1 MLPQVIQS
9 LPINLSSEQSGPIYI
24 NMTIRPDAY
33 LVPVDC
39 AENNRK
45 KQLFIDHVERAPLG
59 SKIPMSLDVQ
69 WVDSA
74 GNPTKRGSI
83 SGTIETIIEIEDEDS
98 IVVFSTGE
106 RISLATFSE

>member
-1 MLPQVIQS
+1 
-9 LPINLSSEQSGPIYI
+9 
-24 NMTIRPDAY
+24 MTIRPDAY
-33 LVPVDC
+33 LVPVVSI
-39 AENNRK
+39 ENRTK
-45 KQLFIDHVERAPLG
+45 KQRSIEHVERAPLG
-59 SKIPMSLDVQ
+59 SKIPMSLEVQ

-106 RISLATFSE
+106 RVSLGTYSE

>member
-1 MLPQVIQS
+1 
-9 LPINLSSEQSGPIYI
+9 
-24 NMTIRPDAY
+24 
-33 LVPVDC
+33 
-39 AENNRK
+39 
-45 KQLFIDHVERAPLG
+45 
-59 SKIPMSLDVQ
+59 MSLEVQ

-106 RISLATFSE
+106 RVSLGTYSE

>member
-1 MLPQVIQS
+1 MLPHVIES
-9 LPINLSSEQSGPIYI
+9 LRTVTCNRIGEPIYI

-33 LVPVDC
+33 LTPVEY
-39 AENNRK
+39 AENNHK
-45 KQLFIDHVERAPLG
+45 KQQFIEHVERAPLG

-69 WVDSA
+69 WVDSS
-74 GNPTKRGSI
+74 GNPTKRGTI
-83 SGTIETIIEIEDEDS
+83 SGTIETIIELEDEDS

>member
-1 MLPQVIQS
+1 
-9 LPINLSSEQSGPIYI
+9 
-24 NMTIRPDAY
+24 MTIRPDAY
-33 LVPVDC
+33 LVPVVSI
-39 AENNRK
+39 ENRTK
-45 KQLFIDHVERAPLG
+45 KQRFIEHVERAPLG
-59 SKIPMSLDVQ
+59 SKIPMSLEVQ

-106 RISLATFSE
+106 RVSLGTYSE